1 MLFEDTY
8 RTLASPSQD
17 VYKEKGSKFIGLAYP
32 ALSEDEVKEILKTVK
47 KDYFDATHHCFAYQ
61 LGFDKTASRMNDDG
75 EPSGT
80 AGRPIFGQIQS
91 LDLTQVLV
99 VVVRYYGGTKL
110 GVSGLI
116 HAYKTAARAALDQG
130 KILEKMVKEIYRI
143 YFLYEQMN
151 EVMHLVKEHQAEV
164 LDAKYENECELEIAI
179 RRNFANRMTEPLRKK
194 DKVRVLYI
202 KSQ

>member
-8 RTLASPSQD
+8 RTLAAPSQD
-17 VYKEKGSKFIGLAYP
+17 IYKEKGSKFIGLAFP
-32 ALSEDEVKEILKTVK
+32 VTQEEEVKEMLKTIK
-47 KDYFDATHHCFAYQ
+47 KEYFDATHHCYAYQ
-61 LGFDKTASRMNDDG
+61 LGFDKTAFRVNDDG

-99 VVVRYYGGTKL
+99 IVVRYYGGTKL

-116 HAYKTAARAALDQG
+116 NAYKTTARAALDKG
-130 KILEKMVKEIYRI
+130 SILEKVVKEVYRI
-143 YFLYEQMN
+143 NFFYEQMN
-151 EVMHLVKEHQAEV
+151 DVMHLLKEQHV
-164 LDAKYENECELEIAI
+164 DILKAKYESECELEVAI
-179 RRNFANRMTEPLRKK
+179 RRNNSSLLTDALRKK
-194 DKVRVLYI
+194 EKVQYLYI

>member
-8 RTLASPSQD
+8 KTLSLPCQD

-32 ALSEDEVKEILKTVK
+32 VVTEDEVKEILKSVK
-47 KDYFDATHHCFAYQ
+47 KEYFDATHHCYAYQ
-61 LGFDKTASRMNDDG
+61 LGFDKSVSRMNDDG

-116 HAYKTAARAALDQG
+116 HAYKTTARAALDRG
-130 KILEKMVKEIYRI
+130 LIIEKTVKEY
-143 YFLYEQMN
+143 YQVQFPYEQMN
-151 EVMHLVKEHQAEV
+151 EVMHLIKEHQAEIV
-164 LDAKYENECELEIAI
+164 MANYQTDCELEFAI
-179 RRNFANRMTEPLRKK
+179 RRNNANRITDPLRKK
-194 DKVRVLYI
+194 DKIQVLFI

>member
-8 RTLASPSQD
+8 RTLAAPTQD
-17 VYKEKGSKFIGLAYP
+17 VYKEKGSRFIGLAFP
-32 ALSEDEVKEILKTVK
+32 VTREEEVKDVLKAIK
-47 KDYFDATHHCFAYQ
+47 KEYFDATHHCYAYQ
-61 LGFDKTASRMNDDG
+61 LGFDKTAFRVNDDG

-116 HAYKTAARAALDQG
+116 NAYKTTARGALDKG
-130 KILEKMVKEIYRI
+130 IILEKTVKEVYRI
-143 YFLYEQMN
+143 NFFYEQMN
-151 EVMHLVKEHQAEV
+151 EVMHLLKEQHV
-164 LDAKYENECELEIAI
+164 DILTAKYEAECELEVAI
-179 RRNFANRMTEPLRKK
+179 RRNNSSLLTDALRKK
-194 DKVRVLYI
+194 EKVQYLYI

>member
-8 RTLASPSQD
+8 RTLNEISQD
-17 VYKEKGSKFIGLAYP
+17 VFKDKGSKFIGIAYP
-32 ALSEDEVKEILKTVK
+32 VTTEEQVKDAIKAVK
-47 KDYFDATHHCFAYQ
+47 KEYFDATHHCYAYQ
-61 LGFDKTASRMNDDG
+61 LGFDKTAFRVNDDC

-91 LDLTQVLV
+91 LDLTQILV

-116 HAYKTAARAALDQG
+116 NAYKTTARAALDKG
-130 KILEKMVKEIYRI
+130 KIVEKVVKEVYQIH
-143 YFLYEQMN
+143 FLYEQMN
-151 EVMHLVKEHQAEV
+151 DIMHLLKEQHVDILA
-164 LDAKYENECELEIAI
+164 AKYESECELEVAI
-179 RRNFANRMTEPLRKK
+179 RRNSSGVLTDALRKR
-194 DKVRVLYI
+194 DNVRYLYI